1 MTFRIILRLE
11 MIESIS
17 ENRVILGTF
26 VEEVAKY
33 KDEKYPD
40 LMRGAYKKEVVDFY
54 IASLLGKK
62 DYEAKFNALQIPF
75 NDLKEDSHVNVG
87 TVSVINYAH
96 EHNIAVMYWTINNEE
111 DARYLMSIGADCVI
125 TDYPDMV
132 YKIRETME

>member
-1 MTFRIILRLE
+1 M
-11 MIESIS
+11 
-17 ENRVILGTF
+17 
-26 VEEVAKY
+26 EEVAKY

-62 DYEAKFNALQIPF
+62 DYEAKYNALQIPF
-75 NDLKEDSHVNVG
+75 NDLKEDTHVNVG